1 MAIKCNRI
9 QILLDKHN
17 AYAHEP
23 CSPST
28 KMESSSTPPIRVTQ
42 LHFRTDQENNGDLQ
56 TAQKPLRAEEYLSHI
71 TALRISCTTK
81 QLAHSGIE
89 LPERTA

>member
-17 AYAHEP
+17 ANAHEP

-28 KMESSSTPPIRVTQ
+28 KMESSSTPIRVTQ

>member
-1 MAIKCNRI
+1 MPMHMNPAHLRLKWS
-9 QILLDKHN
+9 LL
-17 AYAHEP
+17 P
-23 CSPST
+23 
-28 KMESSSTPPIRVTQ
+28 PPIRVTQ